1 MRRPSCPANLIEIA
15 YHDNY
20 ADARWIEGSLD
31 VIAQAIARGLCDYF
45 GLPFLYPQT
54 PREGIVATA
63 GSPLLLR
70 AYPGIDGE
78 IVGRIPNGARVEIY
92 ASYDG
97 WYSVR
102 YGETLG
108 YAAQAY
114 ILA

>member
-1 MRRPSCPANLIEIA
+1 MRCCFSSSSA
-15 YHDNY
+15 
-20 ADARWIEGSLD
+20 
-31 VIAQAIARGLCDYF
+31 LCDYF

-70 AYPGIDGE
+70 AYPSIDGE
-78 IVGRIPNGARVEIY
+78 IIGRIPNGASVEIY

-114 ILA
+114 ILG

>member
-1 MRRPSCPANLIEIA
+1 MWSPAGG
-15 YHDNY
+15 HKG
-20 ADARWIEGSLD
+20 R
-31 VIAQAIARGLCDYF
+31 
-45 GLPFLYPQT
+45 GLPFFYPQT
-54 PREGIVATA
+54 PREGVVATA

-70 AYPGIDGE
+70 AYPAIDGAV
-78 IVGRIPNGARVEIY
+78 IARIPNGASVQIY
-92 ASYDG
+92 ASRDG

>member
-1 MRRPSCPANLIEIA
+1 MR
-15 YHDNY
+15 
-20 ADARWIEGSLD
+20 
-31 VIAQAIARGLCDYF
+31 
-45 GLPFLYPQT
+45 T
-54 PREGIVATA
+54 GIVATE

-70 AYPGIDGE
+70 AYPSIDGE
-78 IVGRIPNGARVEIY
+78 IIGRIPNGASVEIY

-114 ILA
+114 ILG